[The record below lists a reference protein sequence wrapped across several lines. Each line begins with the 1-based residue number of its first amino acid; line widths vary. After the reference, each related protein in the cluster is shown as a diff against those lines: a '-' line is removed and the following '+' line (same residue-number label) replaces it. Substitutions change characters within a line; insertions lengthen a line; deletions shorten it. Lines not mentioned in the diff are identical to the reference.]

1 MMVLEVEVDQAL
13 GLLPQIDQD
22 KFLLEEHRKQY
33 LLAIQ
38 QEHIGITC
46 IQLILLYQRTFGIIM
61 EEDIVLTLQTDGK
74 KEVSCIVSK
83 CYP

>member
-33 LLAIQ
+33 FTSYLA
-38 QEHIGITC
+38 GTSRKN
-46 IQLILLYQRTFGIIM
+46 LYSAYIALSENFWNQKWRRI
-61 EEDIVLTLQTDGK
+61 
-74 KEVSCIVSK
+74 
-83 CYP
+83 